1 MIQTKENGQN
11 VHFGPDL
18 GPLGPSSSC
27 QFFPPKIWLCQ
38 SIDIMVSY
46 HHVPYQKKLMTQSW
60 ENLVTDEWTDRQIDE
75 SDFLIKLISNLSILW
90 MLKLLPLLNNF
101 KWLKLL
107 KKGFIDF
114 IAWFHIFQHTLWK
127 PIAVSRAN
135 FRLKSIWETKLTFLR
150 LLNLSCLLNF
160 TESLASNS
168 GYLLKWGMS

>member
-1 MIQTKENGQN
+1 MIQTKENGKN
-11 VHFGPDL
+11 LHFGPDL
-18 GPLGPSSSC
+18 GRLGPSSSR
-27 QFFPPKIWLCQ
+27 QFSPPQNLTL
-38 SIDIMVSY
+38 SVYRY
-46 HHVPYQKKLMTQSW
+46 HGQLSSCTISEKTNDPVFK
-60 ENLVTDEWTDRQIDE
+60 NLVTDEWTDRQTDE

-150 LLNLSCLLNF
+150 LLHLSCLLNF

-168 GYLLKWGMS
+168 GYLLKWGMN